1 MNNAFFIASKTLG
14 MAARAET
21 WLLLGLALGLLA
33 LWRGRTRQ
41 AALWFGL
48 SFVTVL
54 TLTTLPLSDIL
65 ISTLETRYPA
75 EPPVTQVDDIIV
87 LGGFEDVG
95 PYRRWGG
102 IEVNE
107 AGERL
112 IAGVLLAKRFP
123 QARLV
128 FTGATVSLTGDAAP
142 KDSSLMVYNAWVEM
156 GVDPARIVLEQASRT
171 TSENATMTR
180 DLLKPQ
186 PGQVHLLVT
195 SAFHMPRAMET
206 FTRNG
211 WTGLVP
217 WPVDFRSSWIPG
229 TGLDPGWRLDKNLT
243 DLDTALKE
251 YLGMLAYRIA
261 EK

>member
-1 MNNAFFIASKTLG
+1 MHDAFYIASKTIG

-21 WLLLGLALGLLA
+21 WLIFALGLGLLA
-33 LWRGRTRQ
+33 LRRGKTRQ
-41 AALWFGL
+41 ATIWLGL
-48 SFVTVL
+48 SFAAVL
-54 TLTTLPLSDIL
+54 TLTTLPLGDLL
-65 ISTLETRYPA
+65 IQTLENRYPA
-75 EPPVTQVDDIIV
+75 DPPVTRVDDIIV
-87 LGGFEDVG
+87 LGGLEEVG

-112 IAGVLLAKRFP
+112 IAGVLLARRFP
-123 QARLV
+123 AARLV
-128 FTGATVSLTGDAAP
+128 FTGATASLTGDRAP
-142 KDSSLMVYNAWVEM
+142 QDSSRMVRDAWVAL

-180 DLLKPQ
+180 NLLKPQ
-186 PGQVHLLVT
+186 AGQVHLLVT

-217 WPVDFRSSWIPG
+217 WPVDFRSSWVPG
-229 TGLDPGWRLDKNLT
+229 TWLEPGWRLDKNLT

-251 YLGMLAYRIA
+251 YLGLLAYRIA
-261 EK
+261 GK